1 LLLGLDIG
9 TSRIKALLMDADG
22 NECRAART
30 ATPFDDGE
38 MSADRLLAAVAGA
51 VAELGSARADIAAVG
66 VAGIAESGAPVAGDG
81 RPLAPIIAWHDPRGG
96 EIVERLQ
103 QRFGPELE
111 ESIGQRLRV
120 VSSVAK
126 LGWLVERGL
135 GPVAGWLG
143 VPELVLHDLTG
154 RRVTEFSLAARTGA
168 YHVGEHRYLP
178 EVAGAIGVSPD
189 VFAEVAAAGT
199 VMGRVSEDAASR
211 WGLPAGIPV
220 TIAGHDHLVARAG
233 SGARPR
239 DLVNSVGTAETVV
252 TAAGTLPDVG
262 AALARR
268 VAVSVLPGGA
278 GWALLASAAR
288 AGLVLTAVA
297 AALGRSVDELDAMAS
312 GAGGATIDE
321 SVIEAALSDS
331 PLDLPA
337 APAAEIWNGVLG
349 YLAARTWDACD
360 RLAGVAPVAREAGGH
375 GLVVCG
381 GGSRSRP
388 WLHAKAAAR
397 PAMGV
402 WRSGAV
408 EAVVRGAALYA
419 GVAAGWWAAVGSGPQ
434 LGLERVVI

>member
-9 TSRIKALLMDADG
+9 TSRIKVLLMDADG
-22 NECRAART
+22 NECRAAST

-38 MSADRLLAAVAGA
+38 MSGDRLLAAVARA
-51 VAELGSARADIAAVG
+51 IAELGSARAHIAAVA

-96 EIVERLQ
+96 EIVDRLQ
-103 QRFGPELE
+103 QQFGPELE
-111 ESIGQRLRV
+111 KSIGQRLRV

-126 LGWLVERGL
+126 LGWLVDQGL
-135 GPVAGWLG
+135 GPVARWLG
-143 VPELVLHDLTG
+143 VPELVLYDLTG
-154 RRVTEFSLAARTGA
+154 RQVTEFSLAARTGA

-178 EVAGAIGVSPD
+178 EVAAAIGVSSD
-189 VFAEVAAAGT
+189 VFAEVAAAGA
-199 VMGRVSEDAASR
+199 VMGRVSEAAASR
-211 WGLPAGIPV
+211 WGLPTGIPV

-233 SGARPR
+233 AGARTC
-239 DLVNSVGTAETVV
+239 DLVNSVGTAESVV
-252 TAAGTLPDVG
+252 AAAGTLPDIG

-268 VAVSVLPGGA
+268 VAVSVLPGGG

-297 AALGRSVDELDAMAS
+297 AALGRSVEELDAMAL
-312 GAGGATIDE
+312 GAGSATIDD
-321 SVIEAALSDS
+321 SIIKAALSDS

-337 APAAEIWNGVLG
+337 APAAEIWNAVLG
-349 YLAARTWDACD
+349 CLAARTWDACD
-360 RLAGVAPVAREAGGH
+360 RLVAVAPVAGGAGGH
-375 GLVVCG
+375 RLVVCG

-397 PAMGV
+397 RATEV
-402 WRSGAV
+402 WRSDAA

-419 GVAAGWWAAVGSGPQ
+419 GVAAGWWATVGSGPQ
-434 LGLERVVI
+434 PGLERVVI

>member
-9 TSRIKALLMDADG
+9 TSRIKALLMASDG
-22 NECRAART
+22 TECGAAST
-30 ATPFDDGE
+30 ATPFDEGE
-38 MSADRLLAAVAGA
+38 MSGDRLLAAVAGA
-51 VAELGSARADIAAVG
+51 VAELGSGRADIAAVA

-81 RPLAPIIAWHDPRGG
+81 RPLAPIIAWHDPRGR
-96 EIVERLQ
+96 EVVDRLQ

-111 ESIGQRLRV
+111 LALGQRLRV

-126 LGWLVERGL
+126 LGWLVDQGL

-154 RRVTEFSLAARTGA
+154 RQVTEFSLAARTGA
-168 YHVGEHRYLP
+168 YHVGERRYLP
-178 EVAGAIGVSPD
+178 EVAAAIGVSPD
-189 VFAEVAAAGT
+189 LFAEVAAAGA
-199 VMGRVSEDAASR
+199 VMGRVSGAAASR

-233 SGARPR
+233 AGAQPG

-252 TAAGTLPDVG
+252 AALATVPDIS

-268 VAVSVLPGGA
+268 VAVSVLPGGH
-278 GWALLASAAR
+278 GWALLASATR

-297 AALGRSVDELDAMAS
+297 AALGRPVEELDAKAT
-312 GAGGATIDE
+312 GAGSAPIEGG
-321 SVIEAALSDS
+321 VIKAALAGG

-337 APAAEIWNGVLG
+337 APAAEIWNGVLA

-360 RLAGVAPVAREAGGH
+360 RLAAVAAAACDAGGPA
-375 GLVVCG
+375 LVVCG

-397 PAMGV
+397 PEIEV
-402 WRSGAV
+402 WRCSAP

-419 GVAAGWWAAVGSGPQ
+419 GVAAGWWPAVASGPQ
-434 LGLERVVI
+434 PGLERVFI